1 MKQFYPKPMVPVESR
16 DSEGVPFASLESLW
30 VDIWLKGDENGHVTI
45 KIENMHIDTCR
56 KIHWFSFRSMAKV
69 TAEKRFRTV
78 ASPGAWPT
86 WITARRQYIL
96 LVGFI
101 QRTRF
106 RQYSDRSRLSVIY
119 DLMSFAVLSGVLY
132 PPPKSLR
139 PNVTWWVTSQTVIL
153 DCLIAMLY
161 YAVRYY
167 NDGLETSI
175 VLLQHYLQLINFRR
189 ELRMAQCA
197 MEVSQL
203 QPPSDYISK
212 CKLRLR
218 SCFHCRGESAH
229 AASVLFWC
237 ADKQIQR
244 LRAKAV
250 ASDLSDAGF
259 HHSPLFPQ
267 DN

>member
-1 MKQFYPKPMVPVESR
+1 MTSCHLPYCLECYIHPQNHSGQTWHDEWRHRRWYLTAWSQCYIMQF
-16 DSEGVPFASLESLW
+16 
-30 VDIWLKGDENGHVTI
+30 
-45 KIENMHIDTCR
+45 
-56 KIHWFSFRSMAKV
+56 
-69 TAEKRFRTV
+69 
-78 ASPGAWPT
+78 
-86 WITARRQYIL
+86 
-96 LVGFI
+96 
-101 QRTRF
+101 
-106 RQYSDRSRLSVIY
+106 VII
-119 DLMSFAVLSGVLY
+119 MS
-132 PPPKSLR
+132 
-139 PNVTWWVTSQTVIL
+139 
-153 DCLIAMLY
+153 
-161 YAVRYY
+161 
-167 NDGLETSI
+167 DGLETSI